1 MKSIEIEGLGKMY
14 RTGQLVSYKT
24 VQDSLS
30 SMFRKRDKAG
40 FIWALKDI
48 SLSVEQGEVLGIIG
62 ANGAGKSTLLKILSK
77 ITYPTEG
84 KAIIRG
90 KSSALL
96 EVGAGFHPEFT
107 GRENIYLNGT
117 LLGMGKGEI
126 AKKLESIVSFS
137 GIGDYLDTPV
147 KRYSSGMFVRLAFA
161 VAAHLEPEILIID
174 EVLSVGDAQFQ
185 KKSLAKMESSAKEG
199 RTVLF
204 VSHNLAAVKA
214 LCSRC
219 ILLDKGRIVE
229 VGSPNEVVSHYLSES
244 GQEAFPKTVEANM
257 GNDLLKINAVSLITT
272 EPTARIGLSQ
282 PIIIEIAYEVIR
294 YSQIKLNIVLF
305 DQGENCLFGSM
316 SNHDRPLPVGKYIS
330 TCIIPSNWLNEGRFR
345 ISVAGFGAQWTEPFR
360 IHKALVFQTYDDGFT
375 KDYFREY
382 SGPFRPQLKWN
393 TERGNN

>member
-1 MKSIEIEGLGKMY
+1 MNAIEIEGLGKRY

-30 SMFRKRDKAG
+30 SLFRKQEQAG

-48 SLSVEQGEVLGIIG
+48 SLSIEQGEVLGIIG
-62 ANGAGKSTLLKILSK
+62 SNGAGKSTLLKILSK

-84 KAIIRG
+84 KAIVRG
-90 KSSALL
+90 KASALL

-126 AKKLESIVSFS
+126 VKKLESIVDFA
-137 GIGDYLDTPV
+137 GIGEYLDTPV
-147 KRYSSGMFVRLAFA
+147 KRYSSGMYVRLAFA

-204 VSHNLAAVKA
+204 VSHNLAAVKS

-219 ILLDKGRIVE
+219 ILLDKGKIIKL
-229 VGSPNEVVSHYLSES
+229 GSPNEVVSHYLSEP
-244 GQEAFPKTVEANM
+244 GQESFSKTVEANI

-282 PIIIEIAYEVIR
+282 PIIIEIAYEILR

-316 SNHDRPLPVGKYIS
+316 SNHAIPLDKGKYIS
-330 TCIIPSNWLNEGRFR
+330 TCIIPSNWLNEGKFR
-345 ISVAGFGAQWTEPFR
+345 VSVAGFGAQWTDPFR
-360 IHKALVFQTYDDGFT
+360 IHKALIFQTYDDGIT

-382 SGPFRPQLKWN
+382 SGPLRPQLNWN
-393 TERGNN
+393 TERSEH